1 MGFDNCSE
9 LSIPNL
15 PGDSIEHK
23 ANLFY
28 IDGATQILSASID
41 IQDEIVCAFDP
52 NDKSVLPP
60 GIQQQHLTIY
70 SDTLEYTIRFQN
82 TGNDTAFYVK
92 VIDTLDFNL
101 DPGSI
106 HDFSSSHSFQMTN
119 DNGILTFDFPGCNL
133 PPDSLDY
140 AASCGYI
147 RFKVN
152 AFSAISNNTVVTN
165 SASIYFNFNDPFI
178 TNEVFNTMVYSITG
192 KEEILSIIQH
202 AKVNPNPFSDET
214 IISFPNPDQSKFTI
228 SIKSMTGEEVA
239 NYITF
244 LDEIRILGANLAP
257 GIYIAELSSHK
268 TTFHSKLLVH

>member
-1 MGFDNCSE
+1 
-9 LSIPNL
+9 
-15 PGDSIEHK
+15 
-23 ANLFY
+23 
-28 IDGATQILSASID
+28 
-41 IQDEIVCAFDP
+41 
-52 NDKSVLPP
+52 
-60 GIQQQHLTIY
+60 
-70 SDTLEYTIRFQN
+70 
-82 TGNDTAFYVK
+82 
-92 VIDTLDFNL
+92 
-101 DPGSI
+101 
-106 HDFSSSHSFQMTN
+106 MTN